1 MHMARLTKRCYALLF
16 IKLFNDI
23 QLVFTRCGGVI
34 AYMFVYIRV
43 FLVMLFFDSNALTM
57 NIARLNGVIYVK
69 LFIKPFNDINVS
81 ECRYLGCS

>member
-1 MHMARLTKRCYALLF
+1 
-16 IKLFNDI
+16 
-23 QLVFTRCGGVI
+23 
-34 AYMFVYIRV
+34 MFVYIRV

-81 ECRYLGCS
+81 ECQYLGCS

>member
-16 IKLFNDI
+16 IKLFIDI
-23 QLVFTRCGGVI
+23 QLVFTRCGGAI

-57 NIARLNGVIYVK
+57 NIVRLTKWV
-69 LFIKPFNDINVS
+69 L
-81 ECRYLGCS
+81 